1 MRAGRSRLPH
11 LASRIPTVSVL
22 AAVLGSCATL
32 GRLSFK
38 EPELQL
44 EAINITGLGLT
55 GGTFDLVFDVYNP
68 NDYRIRS
75 TRLEVGVDLEGTH
88 FGDALLNRPLDLSP
102 TNHSRVVVP
111 VRFEWAGV
119 GAGAKA
125 LLTRRAVG
133 YGITGRVLLDTPL
146 GDKTVALT
154 GKGNVPLMKLLKS
167 GAVRFESR
175 RFRGIRQLIE
185 IQPPVEKA

>member
-1 MRAGRSRLPH
+1 MHERIPH
-11 LASRIPTVSVL
+11 LASRISVAAL
-22 AAVLGSCATL
+22 ACLSCATL
-32 GRLSFK
+32 GRLAFT
-38 EPELQL
+38 EPDVSLQ
-44 EAINITGLGLT
+44 EIAVTGIGLT

-88 FGDALLNRPLDLSP
+88 FGDALLDRPLDLSP

-146 GDKTVALT
+146 GGKTVALT
-154 GKGNVPLMKLLKS
+154 GKGSVPVMKLLK
-167 GAVRFESR
+167 
-175 RFRGIRQLIE
+175 
-185 IQPPVEKA
+185 

>member
-1 MRAGRSRLPH
+1 MREAGCGRGKMHQRISY
-11 LASRIPTVSVL
+11 LASRISVVAL
-22 AAVLGSCATL
+22 VCLSCATI
-32 GRLSFK
+32 GRLSFT
-38 EPELQL
+38 EPDVSLQ
-44 EAINITGLGLT
+44 EIAVTGIGLT

-75 TRLEVGVDLEGTH
+75 TRLEVGVDLDGTH
-88 FGDALLNRPLDLSP
+88 FGDALLERPLDLSP
-102 TNHSRVVVP
+102 TNHNRVVVP

-154 GKGNVPLMKLLKS
+154 GKGNVPILKLLK
-167 GAVRFESR
+167 
-175 RFRGIRQLIE
+175 
-185 IQPPVEKA
+185 